1 MANINTY
8 IDKMTVPTN
17 NGSDTITANFV
28 DTASGYMKDVKV
40 NGTSVTSG
48 GSANLI
54 TNTAYDAASNK
65 LATMADI
72 AGATSGVAD
81 VKVNNVS
88 VVNNGIANLVT
99 NTAYD
104 ATSNKIATMS
114 DIGAAGGGTVT
125 SVGIT
130 AGDYISVSGSPITTS
145 GDITVGV
152 KGHTSYYGTC
162 TTAADTVTKAA
173 TITGFP
179 STPTT
184 GMKISVRFTNSN
196 TAVNPQ
202 LSINGGTAI
211 AIKRYGT
218 TAPSTSS
225 TNSWNAGSV
234 VPMTYDGTYW
244 MIDGWLNNNT
254 TYSAISQANI
264 ESLTGT
270 TAGLITGQRFT
281 QGFNKRLTG
290 SAITTALGYTPVE
303 DVQVNGTTIVE
314 NGVANFNTETA
325 YNATTNKIATMSDVP
340 TVPSAGTTAT
350 AVGTSASGG
359 SSSTWSKS
367 DHVHNITG
375 STIESA
381 LGYTPYDSA
390 NPDGYTSN
398 SGTVTGVTA
407 GAGLNTIGTDS
418 LTDGG
423 TISTSGTMYLTRTGV
438 AAGTYQGITV
448 DKYGRVTA
456 ASNQNYLPKT
466 GGDLTGDVTS
476 TGSIVGAP
484 DVLWEGTMQGG
495 NDITLDVSAYKQIR
509 VWFHTYAITFPVDVD
524 LTLVPN
530 NDVSTAYPD
539 WYASSGMGAYYTNR
553 AETYYGVVLVNP
565 AKTTVRIHYIAFYYG
580 TSYNARNNNANYF
593 AYRVEGLRR

>member
-8 IDKMTVPTN
+8 IDKITVQPDN
-17 NGSDTITANFV
+17 SSDTITANFV

-54 TNTAYDAASNK
+54 TNTAYDATSNK

-104 ATSNKIATMS
+104 ATNNKIATMS

-130 AGDYISVSGSPITTS
+130 AGDHISVSGSPITTS
-145 GDITVGV
+145 GNITVGV
-152 KGHTSYYGTC
+152 KGDTVYYGTC
-162 TTAADTVTKAA
+162 TTAAATVKKAV

-179 STPTT
+179 STLAA
-184 GMKISVRFTNSN
+184 GMKVAIRFSNSN
-196 TAVNPQ
+196 TATSPT
-202 LSINGGTAI
+202 LSINSGTAI

-218 TAPSTSS
+218 TAAGTATYS
-225 TNSWNAGSV
+225 SWNAGTV

-244 MIDGWLNNNT
+244 MIDGWINT
-254 TYSAISQANI
+254 TYSAISEANI

-270 TAGLITGQRFT
+270 TSGMITGQRFT

-303 DVQVNGTTIVE
+303 DVQVNGTTVVN
-314 NGVANFNTETA
+314 NGVANLVTESA
-325 YNATTNKIATMSDVP
+325 YDATINKIATMDDVP
-340 TVPSAGTTAT
+340 KVPPAGDTVT
-350 AVGTSASGG
+350 AVGTSSSAG
-359 SSSTWSKS
+359 SSLAWSRS
-367 DHVHNITG
+367 DHVHNITS

-390 NPDGYTSN
+390 NPSGYTSN
-398 SGTVTGVTA
+398 AGTVTGITA
-407 GAGLNTIGTDS
+407 GAGLNTTSSDS
-418 LTDGG
+418 SSDGG
-423 TISTSGTMYLTRTGV
+423 TISTNGTLYLTKTGIT
-438 AAGTYQGITV
+438 AGTYQGITV

-456 ASNQNYLPKT
+456 ASDQDYLPKT

-524 LTLVPN
+524 LTIVPN